1 MARILVINDD
11 EQVLDVYEDALR
23 EMGHE
28 PLTTTI
34 DESGPETVRRASAEA
49 LIVDLQRPGEDR
61 HGLRLIEEVR
71 AAPELRTLPI
81 VLASGAIPELRALSS
96 RLQALGIQMLAK
108 PFDIADLEGA
118 VRAAIVTNGGEA
130 EIAS

>member
-11 EQVLDVYEDALR
+11 EQVLDVHEDALR

-34 DESGPETVRRASAEA
+34 DESGPETVRRAGAEA